1 MNEDLYYN
9 KITQVT
15 KIKNFKRETKAKGP
29 ETKFNI
35 DSGFNFITR

>member
-1 MNEDLYYN
+1 M
-9 KITQVT
+9 V
-15 KIKNFKRETKAKGP
+15 KNFKRESKAKGP